1 MYHRIVNRAMIGV
14 VKHNKSMLQNKLVVE
29 IKEPRR
35 SRFLRLDLRKR
46 ADKAR
51 AKMLLAYTSSNCYEA
66 MKGKVVRIVDEDGMW
81 IAMGDAFLDRFF
93 RVDNNSSKEIQ
104 LKDCNRWTQTPKE
117 GPL

>member
-104 LKDCNRWTQTPKE
+104 LKDCNR
-117 GPL
+117 